1 MTLHATAQLAGYR
14 GSLPTERIRLRVWDL
29 FFRMQISAPDVIGIR
44 VDIEMRLVRVHDG
57 RLDHLVD
64 LIEAFPQI
72 PEHAGQVFLVF
83 DVEAGLSLFVVDPL
97 YPGPGPL
104 RDPFAQLFLL
114 VREVAVECSYP
125 SESHAVFLHF
135 FKGAAALR
143 KNHRPDFG
151 AA

>member
-1 MTLHATAQLAGYR
+1 MTLHATAPLAGYR

-104 RDPFAQLFLL
+104 RSV
-114 VREVAVECSYP
+114 VR
-125 SESHAVFLHF
+125 SHLA
-135 FKGAAALR
+135 GPAR
-143 KNHRPDFG
+143 KPHGHRGRHDIRSFG
-151 AA
+151 PGQGR